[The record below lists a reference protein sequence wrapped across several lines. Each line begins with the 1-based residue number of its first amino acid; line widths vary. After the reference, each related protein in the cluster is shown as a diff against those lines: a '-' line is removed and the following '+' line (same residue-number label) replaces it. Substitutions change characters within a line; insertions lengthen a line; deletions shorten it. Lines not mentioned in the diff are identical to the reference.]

1 MNLKMRVGFIC
12 VIGPIITLVALA
24 IAYTIRWLSEDNI
37 TAETWEY
44 IYVYLVLPMTFMFLI
59 AGGAFIY
66 MDGWFEREGIQ

>member
-12 VIGPIITLVALA
+12 AIGPIIALIALA
-24 IAYTIRWLSEDNI
+24 AAYTIRWLSEHSI
-37 TAETWEY
+37 TAETWEA
-44 IYVYLVLPMTFMFLI
+44 IMYVGLPLIFTFLI